1 MAFNIKYITN
11 FTGCGM
17 KKAAGLLFIIS
28 FLFPHLIFAQP
39 TVIPMLR
46 LNPNPQSFGL
56 GMSGVSNTTNYPLG
70 FYYNPA
76 ILGFSAQTNNLSYQF
91 FTDKIKWAGYDYNT
105 SDNKGITLGYNF
117 NKQLNGLNLSAGVGY
132 ISSTYKYQVNY
143 ALDNPSLLTGP
154 VDSYK
159 AYGIGISLDYYVTL
173 AFGLTFKNIESKLY
187 YPYSWESGPRYE
199 AKVNAIDWGIL
210 LNVPISKLAF
220 RDFNYKPSESLSLRP
235 VLNFSLGYSRSNI
248 GDEIYY
254 VDPSQKEAL
263 PLTAK
268 LGYTLSLGT
277 DLLFHNQSINF
288 FTYDITIEAEDL
300 LVNFD
305 NMYRPV
311 YQGLLGDI
319 KTWDNLI
326 EWKRTDNITLR
337 KAQRLSLFE
346 TVSLLYGSYYS
357 TENYTGNYETL
368 NRTNGFVVSTNGLFK
383 LLSRSFNGNPFPKFF
398 FDHFE
403 IEYVNASLI
412 NEYSQ
417 IPNFNFQ
424 EQTDIKA
431 ISVLFKNFTF

>member
-1 MAFNIKYITN
+1 
-11 FTGCGM
+11 
-17 KKAAGLLFIIS
+17 
-28 FLFPHLIFAQP
+28 
-39 TVIPMLR
+39 
-46 LNPNPQSFGL
+46 
-56 GMSGVSNTTNYPLG
+56 
-70 FYYNPA
+70 
-76 ILGFSAQTNNLSYQF
+76 
-91 FTDKIKWAGYDYNT
+91 
-105 SDNKGITLGYNF
+105 
-117 NKQLNGLNLSAGVGY
+117 
-132 ISSTYKYQVNY
+132 
-143 ALDNPSLLTGP
+143 
-154 VDSYK
+154 
-159 AYGIGISLDYYVTL
+159 
-173 AFGLTFKNIESKLY
+173 
-187 YPYSWESGPRYE
+187 
-199 AKVNAIDWGIL
+199 
-210 LNVPISKLAF
+210 
-220 RDFNYKPSESLSLRP
+220 
-235 VLNFSLGYSRSNI
+235 
-248 GDEIYY
+248 
-254 VDPSQKEAL
+254 
-263 PLTAK
+263 
-268 LGYTLSLGT
+268 
-277 DLLFHNQSINF
+277 
-288 FTYDITIEAEDL
+288 
-300 LVNFD
+300 
-305 NMYRPV
+305 MYRPV